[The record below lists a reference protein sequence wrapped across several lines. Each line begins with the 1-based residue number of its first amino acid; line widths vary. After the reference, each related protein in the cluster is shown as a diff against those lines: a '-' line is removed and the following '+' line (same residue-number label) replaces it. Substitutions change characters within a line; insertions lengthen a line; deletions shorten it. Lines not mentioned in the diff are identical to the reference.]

1 MKHSKK
7 VLFVALLAAYGA
19 AYATETTPSADPTNV
34 VTTVSGENK
43 LVINNKQSY
52 NVEQGGTVSYTN
64 DYKEDSDI
72 IIDLDPVYTHAVTAT
87 TMDAQKI
94 LGGKGSPFNIKDPS
108 VATMNGSVIGNDG
121 NVGVNQASGLLNQQ
135 ANDAALAYWQGG
147 AQNVGKAGMGIFPIP
162 IPIPTPVPSKKVAVH
177 ASAMHEQLIDGGEGK
192 MAVGQPYPD
201 NTNAAAANMTGSV
214 LGNAG
219 NVGVNQ
225 AAGMA
230 NQQKNDLALAVA
242 VGLGADIVGS
252 RAGGSQLQTDVAI
265 DLETGWQNPGGNAV
279 ALQNNTTMT
288 GSVVGNQGNI
298 GVNQAAG
305 IGNQQANSLAAA
317 AADSMLISAHAGGFQ
332 VIDNPS
338 IVTIFPLK
346 NDATMVASVNNN
358 VGNIGVNQ
366 ASGLSNQQV
375 NNLAISTNAK

>member
-19 AYATETTPSADPTNV
+19 AHAETVTTQPTDPTNV
-34 VTTVSGENK
+34 VTTVSGNNT
-43 LVINNKQSY
+43 LVVNNKQSY

-72 IIDLDPVYTHAVTAT
+72 IVDLDPTYTHAVTAT

-108 VATMNGSVIGNDG
+108 TATMNGSTNANQG

-147 AQNVGKAGMGIFPIP
+147 ATTFTKDGGHGGQGNP
-162 IPIPTPVPSKKVAVH
+162 PTATKRIAVH

-201 NTNAAAANMTGSV
+201 NTNSAAANMTSSV

-219 NVGVNQ
+219 NTGVNQ

-242 VGLGADIVGS
+242 VGLQSDIVGS
-252 RAGGSQLQTDVAI
+252 RAGGTQLQTDVAI
-265 DLETGWQNPGGNAV
+265 DLETGWFNPSGNAV

-288 GSVVGNQGNI
+288 ASVVGNQGNI

-346 NDATMVASVNNN
+346 NDATMVASVNGN

-375 NNLAISTNAK
+375 NNLAISTNQ